1 MKIYKRR
8 LLKYIIITIIVIL
21 FLSSNK
27 VIYAE
32 NNSAD
37 LSEKAIVSEEVILDQ
52 ILYSLEIIDI
62 TDSVLSKN
70 SLNKLAYIN
79 LEEDREFNLIK
90 RDELLEILG
99 DNFEAE
105 IDAGRG
111 KKYSRSVFIPQI
123 VVIPHRKGILRA
135 AQEELFLDVESVDS
149 IIYTNIFELIVEAKN
164 NYDNEKNAVLTDLQL
179 ATGDGPTALE
189 TEVWIEKDKAYLLG
203 VMENYREKTRN
214 NIADAYSENK
224 RRYFAL
230 YLSARPAGILSL
242 SDLSASLYGM
252 NQLFLD
258 SEIEN
263 NKSEI
268 LVKFNYENNSH
279 SKLQDGLSLQ
289 GFIKNEKNTAISL
302 NINETLSNRHTLALL
317 GKADNFMWL
326 GAEIIALEDDQ
337 YHLALKLMDEIDLK
351 FFKLSAAVNPLVYY
365 FDNDLDKITWSF
377 RGESAFS
384 QKINFALEYKALE
397 KYDFAEVNID
407 YGITDDYHLITGYT
421 LNLDLDDEESIW
433 MGLNFKF

>member
-1 MKIYKRR
+1 MNINKRR
-8 LLKYIIITIIVIL
+8 LLKYILITIIFIL

-37 LSEKAIVSEEVILDQ
+37 LSEKIILSEKVILEQ

-90 RDELLEILG
+90 RDELLETFG

-105 IDAGRG
+105 IDAGRE

-123 VVIPHRKGILRA
+123 VVIPHHKGILRA
-135 AQEELFLDVESVDS
+135 AQEELFLDVETVDS
-149 IIYTNIFELIVEAKN
+149 IIYTNLFELIVEAKN
-164 NYDNEKNAVLTDLQL
+164 SYDNEKNAVLTDLRL
-179 ATGDGPTALE
+179 ATGEGPTALE
-189 TEVWIEKDKAYLLG
+189 TEVWIKKDKAYLLG

-230 YLSARPAGILSL
+230 YLSAGPAGILSL

-263 NKSEI
+263 NESEI
-268 LVKFNYENNSH
+268 LVKFNYENNSN
-279 SKLQDGLSLQ
+279 SKLQDSLSLQ
-289 GFIKNEKNTAISL
+289 AFIKNEKNKAVAL
-302 NINETLSNRHTLALL
+302 NINQALSDRHSLALV

-326 GAEIIALEDDQ
+326 GAEIILLEDDQ
-337 YHLALKLMDEIDLK
+337 YHLALKLMDQIDFK
-351 FFKLSAAVNPLVYY
+351 FFKLSASVNPLVYY
-365 FDNDLDKITWSF
+365 FDNEVDRITWSF
-377 RGESAFS
+377 RGESALS
-384 QKINFALEYKALE
+384 QRINFALEYQALE
-397 KYDFAEVNID
+397 KYNFAEVNID
-407 YGITDDYHLITGYT
+407 YGIADNYHLITGYT